1 MLPYFLIL
9 IIGTVLAALAHRF
22 RGVPFLS
29 GVLLLVLFL
38 VLVIPAGIRD
48 LSVGSD
54 TFNYRDIFVYKQ
66 GALTLT
72 SFIGGIEP
80 GFVIFQSIM
89 QSVTTS
95 FTVYLFSIATVV
107 VGLHLKIFKKLS
119 EHIGISIFVFIA
131 LGVYLFFFNGAR
143 QSMAASIYGFAIFAL
158 IEKKPIKYVLITLLA
173 VTFHKSAIIMLPMY
187 FVIGTPFSLKQFV
200 LLVLFTFFFTN
211 GLSIIMNL
219 APDLVN
225 QKYANYNNRTSGGG
239 VILMVVYSAMTFVF
253 FLFRGTIDKADLRK
267 YDVFLNYAIFTS
279 LVYIMVNLFSQD
291 VNLIRFTLYAGFGF
305 ILIWPIVLK
314 DVPLFKSI
322 IPWSFFVISHLIF
335 FYIYISKMITP
346 YFINPELL

>member
-9 IIGTVLAALAHRF
+9 IICTVLAALAHRF

-29 GVLLLVLFL
+29 GVLLLLLFL

-54 TFNYRDIFVYKQ
+54 TFNYRDIFIYKR
-66 GALTLT
+66 GALSLAH
-72 SFIGGIEP
+72 FIGGIEP
-80 GFVIFQSIM
+80 GFVIFQNIM
-89 QSVTTS
+89 QHLTTS
-95 FTVYLFSIATVV
+95 FTLYLFSIATLVI
-107 VGLHLKIFKKLS
+107 GLHLRIFKKLS
-119 EHIGISIFVFIA
+119 AHLGISIFVFIA

-143 QSMAASIYGFAIFAL
+143 QAMAASIYGFAIFAL
-158 IEKKPIKYVLITLLA
+158 LDKKPLKYLLITLLA
-173 VTFHKSAIIMLPMY
+173 ITFHKSAIIMLPMY
-187 FVIGTPFSLKQFV
+187 FVLVMPFSPKQFL

-211 GLSIIMNL
+211 GLSILMNL
-219 APDLVN
+219 APDLVH

-253 FLFRGTIDKADLRK
+253 FLFRGTINKADLRK

-279 LVYIMVNLFSQD
+279 LVYIMVNLFGQD
-291 VNLIRFTLYAGFGF
+291 VNLIRFTLYASFGF
-305 ILIWPIVLK
+305 VLIWPIVLK

-346 YFINPELL
+346 YFVNPDLL

>member
-9 IIGTVLAALAHRF
+9 MICTLLATLAHRF
-22 RGVPFLS
+22 RGLPFLS
-29 GVLLLVLFL
+29 AVLLLILFL
-38 VLVIPAGIRD
+38 VLVTFAGIRD
-48 LSVGSD
+48 LSVGAD
-54 TFNYRDIFVYKQ
+54 TGNYRDIFVYKQ

-72 SFIGGIEP
+72 SFIGGLEP

-95 FTVYLFSIATVV
+95 FTLYLFSIATVV
-107 VGLHLKIFKKLS
+107 VGLHLKIFKTLS
-119 EHIGISIFVFIA
+119 EHKGISIFVFIA

-143 QSMAASIYGFAIFAL
+143 QAMAASIYGFAIFAL

-173 VTFHKSAIIMLPMY
+173 VTFHRSAIIMLPMY
-187 FVIGTPFSLKQFV
+187 FVLVMPFSLKQFL

-225 QKYANYNNRTSGGG
+225 QRYANYNNRTAGGG
-239 VILMVVYSAMTFVF
+239 VILMVVYSAMTFAF
-253 FLFRGTIDKADLRK
+253 FLVRGAVDKSDLRK

-279 LVYIMVNLFSQD
+279 LVYIMVNLFGQD
-291 VNLIRFTLYAGFGF
+291 VNLIRFTLYASFGF
-305 ILIWPIVLK
+305 MLIWPIVLR
-314 DVPLFKSI
+314 DIPIFKSI
-322 IPWSFFVISHLIF
+322 VPWSFFIFSHLIF
-335 FYIYISKMITP
+335 FYVYISKMMTP